1 MLGLELVV
9 VLAVALIACSVLA
22 RRLRIAPAVLLLVTG
37 ILLGLLPALHEVRL
51 PPEVVLLLFL
61 PALLFWESLTTS
73 LQGIRRDLRGI
84 ILTSTVLVVLTAAA
98 VAAVA
103 HAFGVPWG
111 VAWVLGAALAP
122 TDATAVAAF
131 ARSMPRRNVTI
142 LKAESLINDGTALVI
157 YGIAVGV
164 TVGEQEVTALGITG
178 EFLLSYL
185 GGAAAGA
192 VIAAAGLF
200 VLRRLDDP
208 ILKNV
213 ALILI
218 PFGSY
223 LLAELV
229 HASGVLAVVVAGL
242 ITTQVGPRVSSAT
255 SRRQSESFWSLA
267 TFILN
272 GSLFVLV
279 GLEVSTAVRSLPP
292 AEIGIAL
299 VMAVV
304 VWLVILAVRYAFLF
318 GAVALIRL
326 LDRRPSQRARRM
338 GYRTR
343 IVGGMAGFRG
353 AVSLAAALAV
363 PTTLSSGDA
372 FPDRNLIIFVTAGV
386 IVLTLV
392 VQGVLLPPLVRWA
405 RFPADSG
412 PEDERRLAETVASE
426 EALAAIPEVAEELD
440 VDADIRE
447 RVTREVEEHLA
458 VLRAEPGDSD
468 DDGVTLAHSDQYR
481 AIRLALI
488 ARKRVAVLALRD
500 EQRIDD
506 TVLRR
511 VQALLDVEEV
521 RLRGQ
526 RPRSEPASR
535 AWCSTR

>member
-229 HASGVLAVVVAGL
+229 RASGVLAVVVAGL

-304 VWLVILAVRYAFLF
+304 VWLVILAVGYAFLF

-363 PTTLSSGDA
+363 PRRCPRAMPSPTGTSS
-372 FPDRNLIIFVTAGV
+372 
-386 IVLTLV
+386 
-392 VQGVLLPPLVRWA
+392 
-405 RFPADSG
+405 S
-412 PEDERRLAETVASE
+412 S
-426 EALAAIPEVAEELD
+426 
-440 VDADIRE
+440 
-447 RVTREVEEHLA
+447 
-458 VLRAEPGDSD
+458 
-468 DDGVTLAHSDQYR
+468 
-481 AIRLALI
+481 
-488 ARKRVAVLALRD
+488 
-500 EQRIDD
+500 
-506 TVLRR
+506 
-511 VQALLDVEEV
+511 
-521 RLRGQ
+521 
-526 RPRSEPASR
+526 
-535 AWCSTR
+535 